1 MKQFLPKVSVCI
13 PTFNRAEML
22 REVIISV
29 LTQSFQDFEL
39 IISDN
44 ASQDQTQEVMASMK
58 DDRIRYIRNETNIGM
73 IQNFN
78 QCLARARGSYITIFH
93 DDDLMLP
100 DNLRLKVRALDQN
113 SGVGLVHS
121 KFDFIDEHGVLLKSN
136 TNFGKPVSQDRLEP
150 GRKFLIKTL
159 MSGNTVNAPSVM
171 IRRECY
177 ERLGGF
183 DERLTLTADAEYWMR
198 LSLYCDIL
206 FLARPLVKSRR
217 HAGADNTKYFSI
229 VNRSI
234 RMNPLGI
241 EERLKAN
248 SIVLERY
255 ESVFGK
261 CEDLKRRV
269 RASIESATANFVVN
283 DHLQRRDKRGAK
295 RYLIQVCR
303 RSPEILASKVVM
315 VLLVKTLLNEQAIRI
330 LRQLASRFSSGD
342 QQQSREAKA
351 VAKIVGCAKRHCG
364 EE

>member
-1 MKQFLPKVSVCI
+1 MTQLCPKVSVGI

-22 REVIISV
+22 REVIMSV
-29 LTQSFQDFEL
+29 LTQTFQDFEL

-44 ASQDQTQEVMASMK
+44 ASQDQTQEVIASIK
-58 DDRIRYIRNETNIGM
+58 DDRIHYIRNETNIGM
-73 IQNFN
+73 VQNFN

-100 DNLRLKVRALDQN
+100 DNLRLKVLALDKN

-121 KFDFIDEHGVLLKSN
+121 KFGFIDQHGKLLKAN
-136 TNFGKPVSQDRLEP
+136 TNFGKPVFQDRIEP

-177 ERLGGF
+177 QRLGGF

-198 LSLYCDIL
+198 LSLYSDIL
-206 FLARPLVKSRR
+206 FLARPLVQSRS

-229 VNRSI
+229 VNGSI

-241 EERLKAN
+241 EERFKAN

-261 CEDLKRRV
+261 CEDLKKRV
-269 RASIESATANFVVN
+269 RAAIGSATANFVVN
-283 DHLQRRDKRGAK
+283 DYLQRQDTREAR
-295 RYLIQVCR
+295 RYLFRICR
-303 RSPEILASKVVM
+303 QSPSILTNRVVM
-315 VLLVKTLLNEQAIRI
+315 VLLVKTLFNAHALRI
-330 LRQLASRFSSGD
+330 VRQFASHFSSSD
-342 QQQSREAKA
+342 
-351 VAKIVGCAKRHCG
+351 
-364 EE
+364 